1 MIYPKIPVLLYHSI
15 EKDNF
20 QNRISIFDFEKQIS
34 FLKKNKYISI
44 YTNEI
49 NEKLKN
55 QIILTFDDGYKDI
68 ITDVLPI
75 LKKYN
80 FKAICFIVSNQIG
93 KNNIWDQNQKNYN
106 KKELMN
112 KNDINEW
119 LKNGMLIGSHTQNHA
134 DLTKLEGIKLKNEI
148 ENSKKFLE
156 ETFATQ
162 VKDFCYPYGKVNNNA
177 YVEVKK
183 TYNNAYTTN
192 RSRYSLDKHDP
203 FLIPR
208 VDMGK
213 KLNNFKIFLKLKTFY
228 EDIKFLKNEI

>member
-15 EKDNF
+15 EKGYF
-20 QNRISIFDFEKQIS
+20 QNRIDVLDFEKQMS
-34 FLKKNKYISI
+34 YLKNKKYISI
-44 YTNEI
+44 YANEI
-49 NEKLKN
+49 NVKIKN

-68 ITDVLPI
+68 ITNVLPI

-93 KNNIWDQNQKNYN
+93 KNNVWDQNQKNYQ

-112 KNDINEW
+112 KSDINEW
-119 LKNGMLIGSHTQNHA
+119 LNNGMLIGSHTQNHV
-134 DLTKLEGIKLKNEI
+134 DLTKLVGIKLKNEI

-156 ETFATQ
+156 ETFATN
-162 VKDFCYPYGKVNNNA
+162 VNDFCYPFGKVNINT
-177 YVEVKK
+177 YKEVKK
-183 TYNNAYTTN
+183 VYDNAYTTN
-192 RSRYSLDKHDP
+192 RSRYLLNKHDP

>member
-162 VKDFCYPYGKVNNNA
+162 VKDFCYPYGKVNSDA

-183 TYNNAYTTN
+183 IYNNAYTTN